1 MRIVVATT
9 VMLSFI
15 SFWRAAAIVLNDL
28 GSSAFY
34 AVGIA
39 WESFGPSAPWL
50 ILAVMLF
57 ANFVRGVYIESC
69 SMFVRGGVYR
79 VVKEAMGS
87 TAAKFSV
94 SALMFDYI
102 LTGPI
107 SGVSAGQYL
116 AGLLNDFGN
125 SAFLASHN
133 LAYQVPKDLV
143 AMLFAVAVTVYFWRR
158 NIHGMHESS
167 ERALQIMWVVTAMAV
182 IMIGW
187 SALTL
192 LQAPHINLPPLPTT
206 ENLHFHQGSL
216 GWLQGTGLPHI
227 WIFAVL
233 IAFGHSVLAM
243 SGEESLAQ
251 VNREIEHPKLKNLK
265 RAGIVIGIYTFIFTG
280 GISLLALTLIPP
292 AQMATYKDNVI
303 SGLAMNVVGP
313 LGVRLAL
320 QAFVVLVGVL
330 MLSGAVNTAIIGSN
344 GVLNR
349 VAEDG
354 ILRDWFRRPHKK
366 YGTTSRLINMVVV
379 LQLLTIVASHGDIL
393 VLSEAYAFGVIWSFT
408 MMTSST
414 LALRFQH
421 PAGREW
427 RLPFNIRIG
436 KKEIPVLLGMIAL
449 ALLAIALTNLLTKKV
464 ATISGIGFTVVM
476 FVIFTISERITARE
490 RATQAGMDQFRL
502 HHEDVISMENVGVQP
517 GNVLVAVRDGN
528 TLDHLRAVLERTDTG
543 ETDVVVM
550 TTRLV
555 RGMDFAG
562 EFVADEHLFSEHEQ
576 VLFTRV
582 VGLAEKL
589 GKPVSLAVVPGT
601 DPFEAI
607 LLTATRLQSG
617 LIVVGK
623 SSTISDTEK
632 GLMAGRAWEKLPQ
645 PRPRLNLEIL
655 DPQRESR
662 LFHLGPHDPRL
673 RPEDLEMLHR
683 LWLELSTRPD
693 LRHLHHHQ
701 LVTVALRRLASGL
714 RRGADADAIL
724 QELRNLAG
732 PPERPKS

>member
-1 MRIVVATT
+1 MVATT

-57 ANFVRGVYIESC
+57 ANLVRGVYIESC

-79 VVKEAMGS
+79 VVKEAMGG
-87 TAAKFSV
+87 TMAKISV

-116 AGLLNDFGN
+116 AGLLNDLGK
-125 SAFLASHN
+125 SGYLAAHN
-133 LAYQVPKDLV
+133 LSFHLPTDFTS
-143 AMLFAVAVTVYFWRR
+143 MLFAIGVTVYFWRR
-158 NIHGMHESS
+158 NVHGLHESS
-167 ERALQIMWVVTAMAV
+167 ERSLQIMWVVTAMVVV
-182 IMIGW
+182 ILGW
-187 SALTL
+187 SAVTL
-192 LQAPHINLPPLPTT
+192 WQIGHVSLPPLPTI
-206 ENLHFHQGSL
+206 ENLHFHEGSL
-216 GWLQGTGLPHI
+216 GWLQGTALPHI
-227 WIFAVL
+227 WIFAFI

-265 RAGIVIGIYTFIFTG
+265 RAGIVIGIYTLIFTAG
-280 GISLLALTLIPP
+280 VGFLALMLIPP
-292 AQMATYKDNVI
+292 AQVATYKDNII

-313 LGVRLAL
+313 LGARLVL
-320 QAFVVLVGVL
+320 QAFVVLVGTL
-330 MLSGAVNTAIIGSN
+330 ILAGAVNTAIIGSN

-354 ILRDWFRRPHKK
+354 ILTDWFRRPHKK
-366 YGTTSRLINMVVV
+366 YGTTSRLINMVVA
-379 LQLLTIVASHGDIL
+379 LQLLTIIASHGDIL

-408 MMTSST
+408 LKTIST
-414 LALRFQH
+414 LALRFQR
-421 PAGREW
+421 PLGREW
-427 RLPFNIRIG
+427 RLPLNIRIG
-436 KKEIPVLLGMIAL
+436 KVEIPVLLGMISL
-449 ALLAIALTNLLTKKV
+449 ALLAVALTNLLTKKV

-476 FVIFTISERITARE
+476 FIVFSISERITTRK
-490 RATQAGMDQFRL
+490 RAAHAAGMDQFQL
-502 HHEDVISMENVGVQP
+502 HHEDLISMENVGVQP
-517 GNVLVAVRDGN
+517 GNILVAVRDGN
-528 TLDHLRAVLERTDTG
+528 TLGHLRTVLERTDTG
-543 ETDVVVM
+543 ENDVVVM

-555 RGMDFAG
+555 QGKDFAG

-582 VGLAEKL
+582 VALAEKL

-632 GLMAGRAWEKLPQ
+632 GLAAGRAWEKLPQ
-645 PRPRLNLEIL
+645 PRPRIDLEIL
-655 DPQRESR
+655 DPERESR
-662 LFHLGPHDPRL
+662 VFHLGPHDPRL
-673 RPEDLEMLHR
+673 RPEDVETLHR

-693 LRHLHHHQ
+693 LRNLHHHQ
-701 LVTVALRRLASGL
+701 VVTVALRRLAAGL
-714 RRGADADAIL
+714 RRGVEADAIL

-732 PPERPKS
+732 PPERKK